1 VRNAVEKSR
10 SRSHDLSGQSIGQVA
25 KSETEKQIVPMEA
38 AFGSDALNTATENE
52 TIIPI
57 RIAFALNQL

>member
-1 VRNAVEKSR
+1 VHQSTAATENIAKLVNTRNR
-10 SRSHDLSGQSIGQVA
+10 RQVA